1 MPPKRKSD
9 GSAALSNASLSD
21 LLSRLTLAAS
31 TNDFEQ
37 ALEIS
42 NQLLNASPSDSRA
55 AKQKIIALIK
65 LDKYKD
71 ALAFLE
77 ECTFLNR
84 KETILEKGFCLYK
97 LGKGSEAQK
106 VLEEGTG
113 RAIQHVRA
121 QNVYSSMNGILT
133 TGISN
138 GGFCDLDEI
147 IF

>member
-1 MPPKRKSD
+1 MAPKRKSD
-9 GSAALSNASLSD
+9 GSTAGSNASLSD
-21 LLSRLTLAAS
+21 LFSRLTVAAS
-31 TNDFEQ
+31 SNDFER

-42 NQLLNASPSDSRA
+42 DELLKASPNDSRA

-77 ECTFLNR
+77 ECTFLNK
-84 KETILEKGFCLYK
+84 KETILEKGFCFYK
-97 LGKGSEAQK
+97 LGKCSEAQK
-106 VLEEGTG
+106 VLEAGTG
-113 RAIQHVRA
+113 RAIHHVRA
-121 QNVYSSMNGILT
+121 QNVYSLNRDILT

>member
-1 MPPKRKSD
+1 MPPKKKSD
-9 GSAALSNASLSD
+9 ESGALSNASLSD
-21 LLSRLTLAAS
+21 LFSRLTLAAS

-42 NQLLNASPSDSRA
+42 NQLLKASPNDSRA

-77 ECTFLNR
+77 ECTFLNK

-97 LGKGSEAQK
+97 LGKGNEAQK

-121 QNVYSSMNGILT
+121 QNVYSLIRNFLT
-133 TGISN
+133 KGISN
-138 GGFCDLDEI
+138 GGFCDLNEI